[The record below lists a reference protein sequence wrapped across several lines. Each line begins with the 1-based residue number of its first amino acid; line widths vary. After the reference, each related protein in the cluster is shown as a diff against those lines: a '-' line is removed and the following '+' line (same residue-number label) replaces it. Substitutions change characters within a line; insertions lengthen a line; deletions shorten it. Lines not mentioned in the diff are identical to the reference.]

1 MDMRVVERYALI
13 ALLALVL
20 GLVLVLAA
28 PRQREPDW
36 QTGDLP
42 TGKVVVGLYNFGG
55 ELVPMLV
62 CKTDYAGI
70 WTYSQGGLSE
80 EVITPDVWAHIPV
93 SMYMGGYK

>member
-1 MDMRVVERYALI
+1 MGRKEFERYALI
-13 ALLALVL
+13 AVVALVL
-20 GLVLVLAA
+20 GFVLGLAA
-28 PRQREPDW
+28 PRQSEPDW

-42 TGKVVVGLYNFGG
+42 AGKVIVGLYNFGG

-62 CKTDYAGI
+62 CKTNYAGI

-80 EVITPDVWAHIPV
+80 EIITPDVWAHIPV